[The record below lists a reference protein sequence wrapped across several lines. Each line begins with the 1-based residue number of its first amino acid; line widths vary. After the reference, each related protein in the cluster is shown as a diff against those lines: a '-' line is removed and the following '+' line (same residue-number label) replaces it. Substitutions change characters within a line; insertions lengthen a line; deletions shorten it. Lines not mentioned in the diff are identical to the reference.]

1 MASSLVSSKEA
12 QALGNGG
19 QGSVCQ
25 VVHQTAP
32 SDRSRWDPRWERC
45 RQSWQKVCPSPEFVH
60 VLWDDDG
67 LRSLVE
73 EAFPEYLEVYDRYE
87 QHIQR
92 VDFARAAMLYLHG
105 GLYVDMDVEALG
117 NPFPHLP
124 SGKVSVVGSPYT
136 QNERHQNSMMASPAG
151 HPFWRAMA
159 DEAVRRRSTP
169 GVYKTT
175 WQLTGPQMLDAVVD
189 ARPQDVHVLPTGK
202 FNPAMQSPH
211 FTAPHVITRHFC
223 TSVWTHTMD
232 INGMLLYQAVQAGDY
247 EQVEQAASAGADLEC
262 RDYAG
267 LAPAHHAAL
276 RGDAR
281 MVRLLAVLRAD
292 LGSRDKNATTPLHYA
307 VQVSKIEVVQALL
320 EHRVDTQGRLLEG
333 SAA

>member
-105 GLYVDMDVEALG
+105 GLYVDMDVEA
-117 NPFPHLP
+117 
-124 SGKVSVVGSPYT
+124 
-136 QNERHQNSMMASPAG
+136 
-151 HPFWRAMA
+151 
-159 DEAVRRRSTP
+159 
-169 GVYKTT
+169 
-175 WQLTGPQMLDAVVD
+175 
-189 ARPQDVHVLPTGK
+189 
-202 FNPAMQSPH
+202 
-211 FTAPHVITRHFC
+211 
-223 TSVWTHTMD
+223 
-232 INGMLLYQAVQAGDY
+232 VQAGDY

-307 VQVSKIEVVQALL
+307 VQVSKIEATSLL
-320 EHRVDTQGRLLEG
+320 AKLRSEQH
-333 SAA
+333 SNSF